1 MITGGNMAQ
10 NKVQKNDLGTLD
22 LSMPSEAAE
31 IKRVAAMMAVRA
43 MVNIRAT

>member
-1 MITGGNMAQ
+1 MITGGNIAQ

-31 IKRVAAMMAVRA
+31 INSVAAMMAVNA
-43 MVNIRAT
+43 MVNIKAI